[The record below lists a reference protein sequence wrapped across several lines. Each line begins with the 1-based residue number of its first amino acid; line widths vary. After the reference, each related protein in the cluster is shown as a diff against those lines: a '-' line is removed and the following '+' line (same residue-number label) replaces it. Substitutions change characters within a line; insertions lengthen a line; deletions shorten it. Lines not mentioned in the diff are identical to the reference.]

1 MMRAATIKHKS
12 SGVRKI
18 SVEQQVENLIQMP
31 YINNYGSREFAPG
44 LNSHSGPPSS
54 SLEAFSTL
62 LFVFCDVIC
71 YTHFQ
76 SGKKLH
82 RSKRK

>member
-1 MMRAATIKHKS
+1 MRAATIKHKP

-18 SVEQQVENLIQMP
+18 SVDQQAENLIQVP

-44 LNSHSGPPSS
+44 LISHSDPPSS
-54 SLEAFSTL
+54 SLEAFTTL
-62 LFVFCDVIC
+62 LFVFCYVIC
-71 YTHFQ
+71 YTRFQ

-82 RSKRK
+82 MSKRI